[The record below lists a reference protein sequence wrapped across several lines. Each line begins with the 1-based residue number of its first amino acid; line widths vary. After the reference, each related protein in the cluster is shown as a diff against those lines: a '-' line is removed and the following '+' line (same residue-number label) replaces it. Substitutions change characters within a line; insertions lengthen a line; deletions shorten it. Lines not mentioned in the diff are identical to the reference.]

1 MKKLAA
7 LTISLIVMSSNV
19 FAGEI
24 NVNLNGEKV
33 EFAAQEPLIEEGR
46 TLIPLRGVFEKLGY
60 EISWDGE
67 TKTAVFK
74 KEDTEVKVT
83 VNLKELEVNGIK
95 VPIDVPA
102 QIINGTMML
111 PLRAVGEATG
121 LEVNWDSENKTV
133 SLVSN
138 ISNTETTTEE
148 TTVKT
153 TEEETEAVTEKTVK
167 NDTKTDSNNIAD
179 DELEVLRSAARCYVT
194 FCSVEAMLGSLSYSE
209 DYNAYKISGAL
220 EYSYSVNELVDI
232 VDNAINECK
241 KYKNVALNIK
251 TGNMDKNVV
260 KKFIALID
268 SCIDD
273 YEFLRDSI
281 ATTKYDDLSDKQYKA
296 KIESSTN
303 AIKNAMAGLFA
314 EMIKT
319 DNEAWEIAKSE
330 KYNAP
335 DPDKLSGSDKAKRE
349 AYYKEIGK
357 TADAAT
363 KFIKD
368 GKTARNMSG
377 EFINAA
383 NKIRNCLLNTETP
396 NICVLDREVMLLC
409 CDLLEQAGNDIK
421 KGAFSD
427 DGNNEAFIEFEYSM
441 VTFDLLFD
449 TILKDNYEMKYFEEY
464 SEESDTEILDEFD
477 SKFI

>member
-1 MKKLAA
+1 MKKLVA
-7 LTISLIVMSSNV
+7 LTISLVVLSSNV

-33 EFAAQEPLIEEGR
+33 EFASQEPLISDGR

-83 VNLKELEVNGIK
+83 VNSNELEVNGAKI
-95 VPIDVPA
+95 PIDVPA
-102 QIINGTMML
+102 QVVNGTMML

-138 ISNTETTTEE
+138 IDNTEATTEE
-148 TTVKT
+148 TTEKT
-153 TEEETEAVTEKTVK
+153 TEEETEAVTKKAEK
-167 NDTKTDSNNIAD
+167 NDAKKSSNVAD

-194 FCSVEAMLGSLSYSE
+194 FCSVEAMLGSLSYAE
-209 DYNAYKISGAL
+209 NYNAYKISGSL
-220 EYSYSVNELVDI
+220 EYSYSINELIDI
-232 VDNAINECK
+232 VDDAINECNRYK
-241 KYKNVALNIK
+241 KVALNIK
-251 TGNMDKNVV
+251 TGDIDKNVV
-260 KKFIALID
+260 KKFVALID

-273 YEFLRDSI
+273 YEFLRDSF

-296 KIESSTN
+296 KMESSRN
-303 AIKNAMAGLFA
+303 AIKNAMGELFA
-314 EMIKT
+314 EMIKAD
-319 DNEAWEIAKSE
+319 DNAWEIAKSE

-335 DPDKLSGSDKAKRE
+335 DPENLSSEEKSKRE

-368 GKTARNMSG
+368 GETAKNMSG
-377 EFINAA
+377 EFIKAA
-383 NKIRNCLLNTETP
+383 DKIRNCLLNTETP
-396 NICVLDREVMLLC
+396 NTCILDREVMLLC

-421 KGAFSD
+421 NGAFSD
-427 DGNNEAFIEFEYSM
+427 DGNNEAYIEFEYSM
-441 VTFDLLFD
+441 FTFDILFD
-449 TILKDNYEMKYFEEY
+449 SILGEEYEMKFFEEY